1 MTRPARP
8 EKSMATRVLSKTL
21 LWGCDRMGKGQKTA
35 QVSLGWGLGAHP
47 HLTSLCTLT
56 KGREPTPDGCRWRD
70 CAS

>member
-56 KGREPTPDGCRWRD
+56 KGGEPTPDGCRWRD